1 MLSYFDSFF
10 IMKILHLLIIFG
22 IIFLFFILRGNIMT
36 EQELQ
41 CIYDANTKVLSG
53 ADLVNKANRTLMYGV
68 TIDRDVFHTYLFC
81 GEIFTVIERNDGD
94 LLLRN
99 VEANHQFTPDKR
111 AFPGGCDYEF
121 CRLLRSSDVW
131 ITFSDYDERE
141 ASHNARSSK
150 EYIGPILAEHHLLLA
165 CGGTLPEKEKSSE
178 GDEYNLSGA
187 ESFEDCAIQL
197 G

>member
-1 MLSYFDSFF
+1 MF
-10 IMKILHLLIIFG
+10 LI
-22 IIFLFFILRGNIMT
+22 RGEIVMT
-36 EQELQ
+36 EHELQ

-53 ADLVNKANRTLMYGV
+53 SDLVNKANRTLMYGV

-81 GEIFTVIERNDGD
+81 GEIFTVIERKDGD

-99 VEANHQFTPDKR
+99 VESNYQFVPDKR

-131 ITFSDYDERE
+131 ITFSDFDERE
-141 ASHNARSSK
+141 AMNNARSGK

-165 CGGTLPEKEKSSE
+165 CGGSLPQNARSGKA
-178 GDEYNLSGA
+178 DADYNLSDVGD
-187 ESFEDCAIQL
+187 EENFVVEL